1 MTRTILCS
9 SSAASCDRSPPS
21 TTLARKGARSS
32 PPAPPAAG
40 RGRLDAFRV
49 NPLMRRR
56 ESGSGGSR
64 RCAAHR
70 TSGLRKVA
78 AVVEPALIEIGT
90 ELGKASAELIGVD
103 APGADFAEPGRI
115 DDIAD
120 TGNGDELRGRRR
132 VLAGPPFLADRA
144 HAQLE
149 SRLKRVQQARLPR
162 ARRARENGMTAA
174 QQVTQGGESFVGLYG
189 SRQYLVIR
197 GPISLRNR
205 HRDGRIELRLVD
217 DDCRRQTVALG
228 NHQEAI
234 HHP

>member
-1 MTRTILCS
+1 MPR
-9 SSAASCDRSPPS
+9 
-21 TTLARKGARSS
+21 ARKGGPGS
-32 PPAPPAAG
+32 PPARRAAG
-40 RGRLDAFRV
+40 PGRLAAFLV
-49 NPLMRRR
+49 NPPVRQRAMGIDR
-56 ESGSGGSR
+56 SR

-197 GPISLRNR
+197 GPIDRKS
-205 HRDGRIELRLVD
+205 V
-217 DDCRRQTVALG
+217 V
-228 NHQEAI
+228 
-234 HHP
+234 